1 MSKREL
7 KDILQ
12 PVDEIDETSKD
23 SKLSKEEHD
32 KFNIELIHLKY
43 NWKEKYEDLY
53 KSGAIGYFKK
63 RDYKYKA
70 KCIYYKKLKIYWDN
84 CGNNMDSFL
93 IHDEIYNRINELKNE
108 LLNLSVTDISKLN
121 K

>member
-7 KDILQ
+7 KDLQ

-32 KFNIELIHLKY
+32 KLNIELIHLKY

-108 LLNLSVTDISKLN
+108 LLNLTDISKPH